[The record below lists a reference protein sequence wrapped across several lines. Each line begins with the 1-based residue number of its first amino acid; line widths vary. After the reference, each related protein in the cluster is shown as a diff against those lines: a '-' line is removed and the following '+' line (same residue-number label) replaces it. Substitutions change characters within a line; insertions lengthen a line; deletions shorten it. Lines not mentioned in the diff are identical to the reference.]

1 MSTPFGG
8 PGASSLADAWAPG
21 VEEMED
27 WAPAGGVLLDADQ
40 STVDSFSFDDEYGSN
55 GRSWTAESEA
65 SHVADVLRPGMI
77 FGEGVEFEGDIIEA
91 AVGRIDASDVGLP
104 LRRDG
109 SQIGTARGSQP
120 GRPRTKKTYEVI
132 RQLGSGSYAVVYLV
146 RERGGRKREYAL
158 KCLSK
163 HDLEE
168 EQLETQLFEA
178 HIHLSLPIHK
188 NIVTL
193 HETLQTK
200 NWLFLMLELC
210 PGEDL

>member
-1 MSTPFGG
+1 M
-8 PGASSLADAWAPG
+8 D
-21 VEEMED
+21 D
-27 WAPAGGVLLDADQ
+27 WQPGVLLDADEA
-40 STVDSFSFDDEYGSN
+40 TDSFGFDDEYGSN

-77 FGEGVEFEGDIIEA
+77 FGEGLEFEGDVIAA
-91 AVGRIDASDVGLP
+91 AVGRIDATDVVP

-109 SQIGTARGSQP
+109 SQMGTARGSQG